1 MKYYFKH
8 VAVFIM
14 AVCLFSCTKNFDE
27 INTDP
32 NRISSISPGTLLS
45 PILYEVTSY
54 NMGKADDFTFGL
66 MQVNLPFPSPSG
78 GVHRYD
84 VSENSG
90 AGFWNMSYRWLT
102 NIKETHTAALALG
115 DVNYQAIALT
125 LNAWLYANLT
135 DCFGDIPMEEATR
148 GDEGIL
154 RPKFNTQAEVYTTL
168 ISSLDSANKLFN
180 TALPMKFGT
189 EILYANNVTKWK
201 KFCNS
206 LRMRLLL
213 RVSKRAEMNSL
224 AELNRMISNPT
235 IYPVFTSNTEGA
247 VLSLTGISP
256 YMSPWGRA
264 IDFTTFRAAGEFFV
278 NNLNN
283 FSDPRLPKFCTEAR
297 PVSGTGTL
305 GYKGIPSGYDGNG
318 ATFNFIPSN
327 MNIALVT
334 APMNIPIMP
343 YAEVEFIKAE
353 VALLSSN
360 AAAAKTAYEKGVKA
374 SIEQWGAVMPSTYF
388 TNPAAAFD
396 GTMERIMLQ
405 KYYALF
411 FVDYQQ
417 WFERRRTGFPVLPV
431 GPGMVN
437 NQQLPSRYYYPV
449 AIRSTNTTNY
459 QQAVQIM
466 GGDDVNVKVWWQR

>member
-1 MKYYFKH
+1 
-8 VAVFIM
+8 
-14 AVCLFSCTKNFDE
+14 
-27 INTDP
+27 
-32 NRISSISPGTLLS
+32 
-45 PILYEVTSY
+45 
-54 NMGKADDFTFGL
+54 
-66 MQVNLPFPSPSG
+66 
-78 GVHRYD
+78 
-84 VSENSG
+84 
-90 AGFWNMSYRWLT
+90 YRWLT
-102 NIKETHTAALALG
+102 NIKETYTAALAQD

-125 LNAWLYANLT
+125 LNAWMYANVT
-135 DCFGDIPMEEATR
+135 DAFGDIPMEEATR
-148 GDEGIL
+148 GDEGIF
-154 RPKFNTQAEVYTTL
+154 RPKFNTQQEVYTKL

-180 TALPMKFGT
+180 TTLPMKFGT
-189 EILYANNVTKWK
+189 EILYANNVGKWK

-213 RVSKRAEMNSL
+213 RVSKRSEMNSL

-283 FSDPRLPKFCTEAR
+283 FNDPRLPKFCTEAR

-360 AAAAKTAYEKGVKA
+360 AAATKTAYEKGVKA
-374 SIEQWGAVMPSTYF
+374 SIEQWGAVMPATYF
-388 TNPAAAFD
+388 TNPLAAFD

-417 WFERRRTGFPVLPV
+417 WFERRRTGLPVLPV
-431 GPGMVN
+431 GPGMLN